1 PHVFD
6 RFRQADA
13 GTTRR
18 VGGLGLGLS
27 ISRQLVDL
35 HGGSLGASSAGEGK
49 GATFTIVLPF
59 QHGVSDLRPALAE
72 SLQVGPLPSDCLGR
86 LDGVRLLLV
95 DDDQDSREA
104 VVQFLMLAGAQVQA
118 AGSVEAAEQCLAEAP
133 FDVLVSD
140 IAMPVRD
147 GYDLIRTV
155 RSGRA
160 DLPRH
165 IPAIALTAYVREE
178 DRDRAVVAGFD
189 AHMGKPVEPPGLV
202 DLIERLIMPT
212 RAVRSEA

>member
-1 PHVFD
+1 
-6 RFRQADA
+6 
-13 GTTRR
+13 
-18 VGGLGLGLS
+18 L
-27 ISRQLVDL
+27 
-35 HGGSLGASSAGEGK
+35 E
-49 GATFTIVLPF
+49 
-59 QHGVSDLRPALAE
+59 
-72 SLQVGPLPSDCLGR
+72 
-86 LDGVRLLLV
+86 GVRLLLV

-104 VVQFLMLAGAQVQA
+104 VMQFLMHAGAQVHA
-118 AGSVEAAEQCLAEAP
+118 AGSVDAAEQCLAEAQ

-160 DLPRH
+160 DLPQH

-178 DRDRAVVAGFD
+178 DRDRAVIAGFD

-202 DLIERLIMPT
+202 DLIERLVVPT
-212 RAVRSEA
+212 RALRAEA